1 MNALANSVHHHVS
14 VFSLSMGAPLCQE
27 EGLAGLISLFPEPCA
42 GGGAMQG
49 CWESLILGPVHF
61 YRTAGPHCAHPH
73 PHHCLPRLASFQTHS
88 LTLRDRDRMP

>member
-61 YRTAGPHCAHPH
+61 LQDCWPP
-73 PHHCLPRLASFQTHS
+73 
-88 LTLRDRDRMP
+88 LRPPPPPPLSPTSGFISNPFSDP